1 MRKSGIKHFRT
12 SLSWSQLIPTGVL
25 GDGHSESG
33 VNFYKD
39 VFKTML
45 DNGITPLVTSYH
57 WDLRLADL
65 QNHDCRFC
73 EAC

>member
-12 SLSWSQLIPTGVL
+12 SLSWSQLIPTCVL

-45 DNGITPLVTSYH
+45 DNGITPLVTLYH
-57 WDLRLADL
+57 
-65 QNHDCRFC
+65 
-73 EAC
+73 